1 MQMCQLDSWVP
12 MSASMGSVYHLHGLP
27 PNYYHT
33 SNLLNRKICS
43 RFLCSKWIFRC
54 VPIGQKNP
62 VGWHGMNPPGW
73 RVSRDSRRCGLQQ
86 QCSTVGRD
94 AQFCSIGIPLWSSKL
109 WFLEASVTY
118 GSLMCLEC
126 SGQHRSLG
134 AGNLWGLVSRC
145 FGHHTEI
152 GELETR
158 WSNCGAWDG
167 GNFASKKL
175 VFLWSF
181 FWLIP
186 LMLWRWHCTSVYKEV
201 DVGLGWNSFNWSD
214 KFLVGE
220 IQRDERDDQSFL
232 FVCAIPETLN
242 RCLLSPTG
250 LCLLLDVFA
259 HTKILPTMCYKLEW
273 WPYGTSS
280 I

>member
-1 MQMCQLDSWVP
+1 MESLS
-12 MSASMGSVYHLHGLP
+12 
-27 PNYYHT
+27 
-33 SNLLNRKICS
+33 
-43 RFLCSKWIFRC
+43 
-54 VPIGQKNP
+54 
-62 VGWHGMNPPGW
+62 
-73 RVSRDSRRCGLQQ
+73 DSRRCGLQQ

-94 AQFCSIGIPLWSSKL
+94 AQFWSIGIPLWSSKL
-109 WFLEASVTY
+109 WFLVLKKAKTKKNNEASVTY

-158 WSNCGAWDG
+158 WSNCGAWVG
-167 GNFASKKL
+167 GNFVSKKL
-175 VFLWSF
+175 VFLWYV
-181 FWLIP
+181 FWLIL

-201 DVGLGWNSFNWSD
+201 DVGLGWNGFNWSD

-232 FVCAIPETLN
+232 FVCAIPATLN
-242 RCLLSPTG
+242 RCLLSPTV